1 MYLLDTHILSE
12 LRKRQRTNP
21 NVAAWLATV
30 QPTHLY
36 LSTMTIMEIEIGTRR
51 LLRRDPA
58 QGGDLRRWID
68 AKVLPAFAGRILDFD
83 TITAQRCA
91 DLHVPNLASGRD
103 LIIAATALVHGLT
116 VVTRN
121 VADFAAT
128 GVPLLNPFK

>member
-1 MYLLDTHILSE
+1 MYLLDTNVLSE

-36 LSTMTIMEIEIGTRR
+36 LSTMTIMEIEIGTLR

-68 AKVLPAFAGRILDFD
+68 AKILPAFAGRILDFD
-83 TITAQRCA
+83 TITARRGA
-91 DLHVPNLASGRD
+91 PLHGPNPASVRD
-103 LIIAATALVHGLT
+103 SIIAATALVHSLT
-116 VVTRN
+116 VVTRD

-128 GVPLLNPFK
+128 GVPLLNPFE